1 MHVKEIWWTKCGI
14 SRLFGKLCL
23 LSGVILQ
30 EGRQRNGSERQPK
43 RDRLNRMNIQ
53 AGLFDVQVEKVSK
66 IPHIDTHSQFP
77 LVDYNFPC
85 LIKLEHGN

>member
-1 MHVKEIWWTKCGI
+1 
-14 SRLFGKLCL
+14 

-30 EGRQRNGSERQPK
+30 KGRQRNGSKRQPK

-53 AGLFDVQVEKVSK
+53 AGILFDVQVEKVSK

-77 LVDYNFPC
+77 LVDYDFPC
-85 LIKLEHGN
+85 LIKLENGN